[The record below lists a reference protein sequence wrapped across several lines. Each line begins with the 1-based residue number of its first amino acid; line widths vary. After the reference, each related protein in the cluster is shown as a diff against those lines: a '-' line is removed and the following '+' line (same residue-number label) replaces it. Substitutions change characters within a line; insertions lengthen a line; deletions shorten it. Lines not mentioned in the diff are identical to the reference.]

1 MKWDATSGP
10 GWWPAR
16 CCAAVGSSWTGPG
29 SSSLAG
35 AVRPGTLVVSVVDDG
50 HGGADPAGGTGLA
63 GLAAR
68 LEAIDGTLE
77 VVSPAGGPTTV
88 RMTCA
93 T

>member
-1 MKWDATSGP
+1 
-10 GWWPAR
+10 
-16 CCAAVGSSWTGPG
+16 
-29 SSSLAG
+29 
-35 AVRPGTLVVSVVDDG
+35 VSVVDDG
-50 HGGADPAGGTGLA
+50 QGGADPARGSGLV

-77 VVSPAGGPTTV
+77 VTSPTGGPTTV